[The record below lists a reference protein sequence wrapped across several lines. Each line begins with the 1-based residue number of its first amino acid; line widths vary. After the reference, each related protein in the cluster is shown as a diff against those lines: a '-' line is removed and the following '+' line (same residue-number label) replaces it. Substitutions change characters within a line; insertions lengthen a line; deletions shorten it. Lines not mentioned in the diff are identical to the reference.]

1 MIILSPFRAALI
13 NAQANHMEKNCQE
26 EEKYVDRV
34 IKILDNMSMIKVM
47 HVFVKMDS
55 LSIKEDA

>member
-13 NAQANHMEKNCQE
+13 NAQANNMEKNCQE
-26 EEKYVDRV
+26 EEKYVGRV

-47 HVFVKMDS
+47 HVFVKMD
-55 LSIKEDA
+55 

>member
-1 MIILSPFRAALI
+1 MIILSPFLAALI
-13 NAQANHMEKNCQE
+13 NAKANHMEKNCQE

>member
-1 MIILSPFRAALI
+1 
-13 NAQANHMEKNCQE
+13 MEKNCQE
-26 EEKYVDRV
+26 EEKYVGRV